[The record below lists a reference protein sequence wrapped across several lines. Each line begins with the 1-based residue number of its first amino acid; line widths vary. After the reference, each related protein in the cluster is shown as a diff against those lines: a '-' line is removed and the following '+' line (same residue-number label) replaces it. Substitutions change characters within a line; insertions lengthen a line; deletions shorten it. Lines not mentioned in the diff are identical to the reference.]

1 MDTQGDRIRQHSPA
15 SANQEIDE
23 QATAMVRAYGSRPDA
38 TADRLRHLAGE
49 WDMERALFAAT
60 SVNLLIS
67 LSLAARSRR
76 WLAYTMVVAAF
87 QLQHAVQGW
96 CPPVSVLRRFGF
108 RTRQEIDRERVAL
121 KAVRGDFTDIR
132 PETASLD
139 PASALVA
146 AAR

>member
-1 MDTQGDRIRQHSPA
+1 MDIAGDRIRQHSPA
-15 SANQEIDE
+15 SANHEIDE
-23 QATAMVRAYGSRPDA
+23 RTAAMVRARGSRQDA
-38 TADRLRHLAGE
+38 LADRLRELSEE

-67 LSLAARSRR
+67 LSLAARNRR
-76 WLAYTMVVAAF
+76 WLPYTMVVAAF

-96 CPPVSVLRRFGF
+96 CPPVSVLRRLGF

-121 KAVRGDFTDIR
+121 KAVRGDFNDIR
-132 PETASLD
+132 PETATLD
-139 PASALVA
+139 PARALSA